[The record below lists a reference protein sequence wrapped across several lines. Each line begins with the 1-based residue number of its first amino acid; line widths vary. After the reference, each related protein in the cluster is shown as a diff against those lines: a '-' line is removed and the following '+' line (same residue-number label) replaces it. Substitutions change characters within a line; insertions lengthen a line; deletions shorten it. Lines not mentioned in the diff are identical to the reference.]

1 MLARVWISS
10 AVRCG
15 VGVVDMWVHQAVA
28 SVLRKSASC
37 QLVYNLP
44 LASQQKHSPAL
55 ALTGLQRSLP
65 PFTNLPRNMFFKN
78 GLNEIWSWVT
88 I

>member
-1 MLARVWISS
+1 MYFFIKKTPKVNEKPMNKQEEKFKILLENWSRYRSEEI
-10 AVRCG
+10 
-15 VGVVDMWVHQAVA
+15 
-28 SVLRKSASC
+28 
-37 QLVYNLP
+37 
-44 LASQQKHSPAL
+44 SPAL